1 MADTFVVANSDFQH
15 LPVYPAKVDQQ
26 RGGDE
31 VVEFVD
37 GSAEAAGGEPL
48 KQADFVLEGPAWQR
62 MTVLMFSDPF
72 FAGAYVGVF

>member
-1 MADTFVVANSDFQH
+1 VANSDFQR
-15 LPVYPAKVDQQ
+15 LPVYPAKVDEQ

-31 VVEFVD
+31 GVELDD
-37 GSAEAAGGEPL
+37 GSDEEAGGEPL
-48 KQADFVLEGPAWQR
+48 KQADFVLKGPAWQR